1 MSSARE
7 HGGLAF
13 PLERVS
19 KRVGGAVSEWTNH
32 PGLTKREY
40 YAAKAMQAL
49 IAASFQADRA
59 EDYHVEIVA
68 ENAFKMADAML
79 AESEK

>member
-1 MSSARE
+1 MSGLSE
-7 HGGLAF
+7 EGGLAF
-13 PLERVS
+13 PFVRVS
-19 KRVGGAVSEWTNH
+19 KRYAGKVSEWTNH

-79 AESEK
+79 EGGEK